1 MHVDL
6 DFFDGRKGGHMSV
19 SGISG
24 VATKTSFALFFLRML
39 TAREH
44 AGIVGEGAANLR
56 VLVFNVKGEDLLW
69 LDTPNRYFD
78 EEAREGWA
86 ALGVEPSPFPSV
98 RFWAPPRR
106 RSGDVVLPD
115 TGGRQEGVEVFTWTP
130 REFIDEDLLPFLLTD
145 ANDQRNQIPFVR
157 ERVQAQLKRFAADV
171 AGQPGA
177 VVLRDPSSLPHE
189 HGEAVQAA
197 PGERVIVDL
206 ASLVDAVGDFL
217 EPEDGS
223 EPEFAWSGRVM
234 GGTVSAFMRRL
245 HAASARLGHLVQAG
259 PSRRIDRA
267 AASVTVVAIQS
278 LHDQAQRFVV
288 GALLNETFREKEES
302 GQRLPLSVIVLD
314 ELNKYAP
321 REGTGPLK
329 DMLIDIA
336 QRGRSLGVLLVGAQ
350 QTASRVSPEVL
361 ENAALRVAGRL
372 DAAEAER
379 SEYGWMLP
387 STRARA
393 RLLKPGTMVV
403 SQPAIPVPLVVT
415 FPFPPVGHAQGGGR
429 PRGPG
434 RSVRRPVAP
443 HAHPPHLGLAR
454 RPAPG
459 PPRPQRGV
467 PRGPRRGGGASPTNA
482 RWTSSSSPATSS
494 TGRSRRWTPS
504 PSGSRRS
511 CASAAGRPVVVV
523 AGNHDSPELFEALA
537 PLLRSQGRGVHLV
550 GTVKR
555 PDAGALLG
563 PEVLGVE
570 AVVACFPF
578 LREGRVVDFMK
589 DAGQWYGAYA
599 AKVAGITEAY
609 NRALVERAGTD
620 LVPLLMA
627 HFMVG
632 GVKVDRAAPRGERE
646 LHMGEAYAATRAGHP
661 RRDPSTWRWA
671 TSTRPS
677 PCPAPPCPR
686 NTRAPC
692 CPSTSARPASGS
704 GW

>member
-1 MHVDL
+1 MSVDQPDRVGRVLGSQHSSTSEFRVVLDEEDYLQLDDLVVVGTQVPKAGEVRTYGVVTEAEAVYEGAAFESDTHRVAELGIMPAAKVRSARVSVTRVDPEVWVSPDPGEVVERATGDERRKALYVDEMGRPLPVGLGRDGEPVHVDL

-69 LDTPNRYFD
+69 LDTRNRYFD
-78 EEAREGWA
+78 EQAREGWA

-115 TGGRQEGVEVFTWTP
+115 TGGRHEGVEVFTWTP
-130 REFIDEDLLPFLLTD
+130 REFIDEDLLPYLLTD

-157 ERVQAQLKRFAADV
+157 ERVQAQLKRFAVDV
-171 AGQPGA
+171 TGQPGA

-206 ASLVDAVGDFL
+206 ASLVDAVSDYL

-288 GALLNETFREKEES
+288 GALLNETFKEKEES

-415 FPFPPVGHAQGGGR
+415 FPFPPWATRKEEADPAAQGD
-429 PRGPG
+429 PF
-434 RSVRRPVAP
+434 A
-443 HAHPPHLGLAR
+443 GL
-454 RPAPG
+454 
-459 PPRPQRGV
+459 
-467 PRGPRRGGGASPTNA
+467 
-482 RWTSSSSPATSS
+482 
-494 TGRSRRWTPS
+494 
-504 PSGSRRS
+504 
-511 CASAAGRPVVVV
+511 
-523 AGNHDSPELFEALA
+523 
-537 PLLRSQGRGVHLV
+537 
-550 GTVKR
+550 
-555 PDAGALLG
+555 
-563 PEVLGVE
+563 
-570 AVVACFPF
+570 
-578 LREGRVVDFMK
+578 
-589 DAGQWYGAYA
+589 
-599 AKVAGITEAY
+599 
-609 NRALVERAGTD
+609 
-620 LVPLLMA
+620 
-627 HFMVG
+627 
-632 GVKVDRAAPRGERE
+632 
-646 LHMGEAYAATRAGHP
+646 
-661 RRDPSTWRWA
+661 
-671 TSTRPS
+671 
-677 PCPAPPCPR
+677 
-686 NTRAPC
+686 
-692 CPSTSARPASGS
+692 
-704 GW
+704 